1 MLAVLGIVGG
11 EEAELDNTPLYGD
24 KIVGPAIYQ
33 FQEAD
38 QLTGFAFG
46 AAILA
51 LIALIE
57 FTNINIG
64 WETVEQKV
72 ARDPDNKTGSQLAP
86 GYVNGDL
93 GTLSFCA
100 VKYSSYINCPVIQPS
115 FIYSYQLLSFD
126 PL

>member
-1 MLAVLGIVGG
+1 MLAALGIIVG

-57 FTNINIG
+57 FTNINSG
-64 WETVEQKV
+64 WETVEQKA
-72 ARDPDNKTGSQLAP
+72 ARDPENKTGSQLAP

-93 GTLSFCA
+93 GTS
-100 VKYSSYINCPVIQPS
+100 KYSSYSIDPS
-115 FIYSYQLLSFD
+115 LLLLTYPIMMYPS
-126 PL
+126 L